1 MNRLNV
7 DKILAVLAAFCCF
20 LVQPACAQPQTEN
33 VNFLTPSSYNRIVTN
48 ADKVTAILFNQDA
61 RGHTIKQPDNALFGF
76 DVKDEKV
83 VNDDYTIKK
92 LRNFILNANNYDT
105 SGYLPKCGFDPDY
118 GLIFHEGEK
127 TTQVMLML
135 RKDCNPIK
143 FNEGAEYITTKD
155 LRKQGRDQLLPI
167 FRSIFPD
174 QSGRVDPTEPSVPTA
189 PTVPDPSQ
197 EQHSTGQPPQHDAA
211 ATTPPNN
218 RGGNH
223 RQENNPKN
231 HPPIEEYHVIKSN
244 HDTIYSLAKK
254 YNTTVD
260 KIKELNPG
268 LDPTKLKK
276 DDKVR
281 VR

>member
-1 MNRLNV
+1 M
-7 DKILAVLAAFCCF
+7 
-20 LVQPACAQPQTEN
+20 
-33 VNFLTPSSYNRIVTN
+33 VTN
-48 ADKVTAILFNQDA
+48 ADKVTAVMFEQDA
-61 RGHTIKQPDNALFGF
+61 RGHTTKQPDNALFGF
-76 DVKDEKV
+76 VVKEEKV
-83 VNDDYTIKK
+83 IADDYTIKT
-92 LRNFILNANNYDT
+92 LRNLLCQANNYDT

-135 RKDCNPIK
+135 RKNCNPIK
-143 FNEGAEYITTKD
+143 FSEGADVITTKE
-155 LRKQGRDQLLPI
+155 LLKQGRDLLLPVFKGI
-167 FRSIFPD
+167 FQESMGQTD
-174 QSGRVDPTEPSVPTA
+174 
-189 PTVPDPSQ
+189 PTVPP
-197 EQHSTGQPPQHDAA
+197 
-211 ATTPPNN
+211 ATTSPNPPREENAPEQQAAQGNASATQSNNSNSGNNN
-218 RGGNH
+218 RRN
-223 RQENNPKN
+223 QANNTP
-231 HPPIEEYHVIKSN
+231 PPIEEYHVIKSN